1 MFDFAW
7 SELALIGVVA
17 LVAIGPKDMPVAIK
31 SIAKLVKKA
40 RHMAGE
46 FQTHVDDLMKEA
58 DLSEMQSH
66 LSGLRSFNLR
76 QTVERA
82 IDPDGSLRGTMAG
95 QPPAP
100 GAASTEQVADF
111 VGARPEHT
119 IRDPSAAP
127 GSRCRRPITSA
138 PPWTIPPPGYL
149 PKRSPWNARCAPH
162 PPGCPPKTPS
172 AALPQQTSEPDPTCR
187 PPTTPSTTRRCR
199 CSPTWSNCGAA

>member
-119 IRDPSAAP
+119 IRDPSNATAPSFGGAPFPVPPPDHLRPALDDPPAWVPPEAVAAERALRAAP
-127 GSRCRRPITSA
+127 A
-138 PPWTIPPPGYL
+138 WVPPEDAE
-149 PKRSPWNARCAPH
+149 R
-162 PPGCPPKTPS
+162 
-172 AALPQQTSEPDPTCR
+172 
-187 PPTTPSTTRRCR
+187 
-199 CSPTWSNCGAA
+199 GATATDV